1 MRYVNDNEN
10 ENENKR
16 TEEYEDSKKNIFGE
30 KVSLKNIPQY
40 ITKEDYFNMLKTY
53 ALSHRRRK
61 TEEETTKEKEE
72 ERELLSKDKVDGEKV
87 ENKVVF
93 WIDENLNPFTGQ
105 KKK

>member
-1 MRYVNDNEN
+1 
-10 ENENKR
+10 
-16 TEEYEDSKKNIFGE
+16 
-30 KVSLKNIPQY
+30 
-40 ITKEDYFNMLKTY
+40 MLKTY

-61 TEEETTKEKEE
+61 TEEETTKEEEEEE

-105 KKK
+105 KKKRILQMKNLIIMK